1 MEKPYRN
8 EIVSVLLS
16 GPYNKTFDYIIFENT
31 ILQIGQIVLVPF
43 GRQEILGMIIGKS
56 KDNVPENK
64 LKKIKSKINLP
75 IICNFYIDFISF
87 FSNWNCVD
95 KGAVLKM
102 ILSPFDKQS
111 LKNIDRKNYKIID
124 EDLCNLKKEKNLKCL
139 NYNQKIASEKLIKDI
154 KNSVS
159 QTFLLDGVAGSGKT
173 ETYFEAVKQCIK
185 NDKQV
190 LILLPEIGLTSDW
203 ELRFYKRFGFRPLI
217 WHSGITKS
225 KKKKIWL
232 SAINKRKMVL
242 VGARSALFVPMC
254 NLGLIVI
261 DEEHDISFKQEEGI
275 RYHARD
281 MAIYLAS
288 KSNASIILSS
298 ATPSIESL
306 YNVKVKK
313 YLSLALPKRATG
325 SDLPE
330 IRIINLKKDPPKKGN
345 WLSEVMLKELT
356 KRYNNNEQSLLFLN
370 RRGYSPLTLCKDCG
384 FRIQCNNCNAWLVE
398 HKKKDIYLCHHCGF
412 RKKITKICEKCN
424 SSNLVSC
431 GPGIEKINEEIKKS
445 FPNAIIEN
453 ISSDNIKNLNYFKE
467 VLNKIV
473 EGKVQFIIGTQ
484 LLSKGYDLPKLNFVG
499 IVDGDIGIYGGDLRA
514 SEKCFQLLTQ
524 VSGRAGRH
532 LKNKKGLVYLQT
544 YHPDNSVINTIKN
557 MDRKRFLEEELIF
570 RKSASMPPFKRL
582 ISIIISSKLEK
593 ELNSFSFYMLD
604 LWTKYKNVEILGPAP
619 APLNYV
625 RGRFRNRFLIR
636 SEKNVN
642 LQNIV
647 RKWIDLIKKPKSVR
661 ISIDVDP
668 YNFL

>member
-16 GPYNKTFDYIIFENT
+16 GPYNKTFDYIISENT
-31 ILQIGQIVLVPF
+31 SLKIGQIVLVPF
-43 GRQEILGMIIGKS
+43 GRQESLGIIIGKE
-56 KDNVPENK
+56 KDNLPENK
-64 LKKIKSKINLP
+64 LKKIKSIINLP
-75 IICNFYIDFISF
+75 IICNFYIDFINF
-87 FSNWNCVD
+87 FANWNCAD
-95 KGAVLKM
+95 KGSVLKM

-124 EDLCNLKKEKNLKCL
+124 EGLCNLKKENNIKQL
-139 NYNQKIASEKLIKDI
+139 NYNQKMAYKKVIQNLKKV
-154 KNSVS
+154 VS
-159 QTFLLDGVAGSGKT
+159 KTFLLDGVAGSGKT
-173 ETYFEAVKQCIK
+173 ETYFEAVKDCIK
-185 NDKQV
+185 NNKQV
-190 LILLPEIGLTSDW
+190 LILLPEIGLTLDW
-203 ELRFYKRFGFRPLI
+203 ELRFFDRFGFKPLV

-232 SAINKRKMVL
+232 SALNKRKMVL
-242 VGARSALFVPMC
+242 VGARSALFVPMS

-288 KSNASIILSS
+288 KCNASIILSS

-306 YNVKVKK
+306 YNVKIKK

-356 KRYNNNEQSLLFLN
+356 ERYNNKEQSLLFLN

-398 HKKKDIYLCHHCGF
+398 HKKKEVYLCHHCGF
-412 RKKITKICEKCN
+412 RKKITHICEKCY
-424 SSNLVSC
+424 SSDLVSC

-445 FPNAIIEN
+445 FPNATIEN
-453 ISSDNIKNLNYFKE
+453 ISSDNINNLDHFKE
-467 VLNKIV
+467 VLKKII

-484 LLSKGYDLPKLNFVG
+484 ILSKGYDLPKLNFVG
-499 IVDGDIGIYGGDLRA
+499 IVDADIGIYGGDLRS

-532 LKNKKGLVYLQT
+532 IKNKKGLVYLQT
-544 YHPDNSVINTIKN
+544 YNPDNSVINTIKD

-582 ISIIISSKLEK
+582 ISIIISSKSEK
-593 ELNSFSFYMLD
+593 ELNNFCFYMLGT
-604 LWTKYKNVEILGPAP
+604 WAKYKNVEILGPAP
-619 APLNYV
+619 APLNYI

-642 LQNIV
+642 IQNIV
-647 RKWIDLIKKPKSVR
+647 RKWIDLIKKPKSLR
-661 ISIDVDP
+661 ISVDVDP

>member
-1 MEKPYRN
+1 MEIVSRN

-16 GPYNKTFDYIIFENT
+16 GPYNRTFDYIICKKLSFE
-31 ILQIGQIVLVPF
+31 IGQIVLVPF
-43 GRQEILGMIIGKS
+43 GRHESIGIIIGKGS
-56 KDNVPENK
+56 NDLPENK
-64 LKKIKSKINLP
+64 LKKIKHIINLP
-75 IICNFYIDFISF
+75 IISNFYLNFISF
-87 FSNWNCVD
+87 FANWNCVD
-95 KGAVLKM
+95 KGNVLKM
-102 ILSPFDKQS
+102 ILSPFDKKS

-124 EDLCNLKKEKNLKCL
+124 EDLCNLKNEKNLKQL
-139 NYNQKIASEKLIKDI
+139 NYNQKIASDKVLQNLRALTSK
-154 KNSVS
+154 
-159 QTFLLDGVAGSGKT
+159 TFLLDGVAGSGKT
-173 ETYFEAVKQCIK
+173 ETYFEAVKECIK

-203 ELRFYKRFGFRPLI
+203 ELRFYNRFGFKPLI

-232 SAINKRKMVL
+232 SALNKRKMVL

-261 DEEHDISFKQEEGI
+261 DEEHDTSFKQEEGI

-288 KSNASIILSS
+288 KSNATIILSS

-306 YNVKVKK
+306 YNVKTEK
-313 YLSLALPKRATG
+313 YLSLKLPKRATG

-330 IRIINLKKDPPKKGN
+330 IKIIDLKKKPPKQGD
-345 WLSEVMLKELT
+345 WLSEDLLKELT
-356 KRYNNNEQSLLFLN
+356 RRYNNKEQSLLFLN
-370 RRGYSPLTLCKDCG
+370 RRGYSALSLCMDCG
-384 FRIQCNNCNAWLVE
+384 FRIHCNNCNAWLVE
-398 HKKKDIYLCHHCGF
+398 HKKKKIYLCHHCGF
-412 RKKITKICEKCN
+412 KKRITLLCEKCN
-424 SSNLVSC
+424 STNLVSC
-431 GPGIEKINEEIKKS
+431 GPGIEKINEEVKKS
-445 FPNAIIEN
+445 FPNACIEN
-453 ISSDNIKNLNYFKE
+453 ISSDDINNLDKFKE
-467 VLNKIV
+467 VLNRII

-499 IVDGDIGIYGGDLRA
+499 IVDGDIGVYGGDLRS

-532 LKNKKGLVYLQT
+532 IKNKKGLVYLQT
-544 YHPDNSVINTIKN
+544 YNPDNSVIKTIKD
-557 MDRKRFLEEELIF
+557 MDRNSFFEEELIF
-570 RKSASMPPFKRL
+570 RKSGLMPPFKRL
-582 ISIIISSKLEK
+582 ISIIISSKFEN
-593 ELNSFSFYMLD
+593 ELNNFCFYMLD
-604 LWTKYKNVEILGPAP
+604 TWIKYKNVEILGPAP

-636 SEKNVN
+636 SEKNIN

-647 RKWIDLIKKPKSVR
+647 RKWIDLLKKSKSVR